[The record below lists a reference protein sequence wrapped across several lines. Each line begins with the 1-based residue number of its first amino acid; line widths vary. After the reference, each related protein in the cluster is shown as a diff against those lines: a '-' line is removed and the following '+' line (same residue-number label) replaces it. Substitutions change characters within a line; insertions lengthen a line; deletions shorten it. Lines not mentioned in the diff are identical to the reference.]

1 MSTRDKTKK
10 ENEMNY
16 QKQINGCRN
25 LTELKETLNAIEAE
39 LDGVKLEEVI
49 DLSDLP
55 TFGTEPEN
63 TSGIYSYD
71 ETHRLVPADFGWKI
85 EERDDEIT
93 AAAKTLG
100 RKGGQAKSERKTAAV
115 RENGKKGGRPAT
127 ENIDRSKNM
136 RIVEARSNDVNAWSN
151 YYYYLGQYESN
162 PTKTNESKLRRAEKN
177 AHRCKRELLSIA
189 DELGIGYGTRGYAE
203 K

>member
-1 MSTRDKTKK
+1 
-10 ENEMNY
+10 MNY

-115 RENGKKGGRPAT
+115 RENGRLGGRPKAEEMT
-127 ENIDRSKNM
+127 YELINDDGCLMSSTRTTSFKK
-136 RIVEARSNDVNAWSN
+136 AREYFND
-151 YYYYLGQYESN
+151 QYEG
-162 PTKTNESKLRRAEKN
+162 KYIILCGEIDDRRNVILK
-177 AHRCKRELLSIA
+177 
-189 DELGIGYGTRGYAE
+189 
-203 K
+203 